1 MEEKPVETKPVETK
15 PKNRRMLYAIVAVIV
30 VAIVVVSGVAVYF
43 LTLPHKYSVQLWYNN
58 DGHYGDTEANLAT
71 VLKNSIESCGKV
83 TVVLNSDPWAVYG
96 PKRRNGDLSI
106 MLMGWYPDYFD
117 TDDYISPFLVT
128 GNNRWAGS
136 FYGNATVDK
145 WIADEQTTVNSAIR
159 LDRFTKIQDK
169 LAADVPYIPLF
180 TGFSEAAYVNTLKN
194 VSLHPISFKWFIIG
208 KPGSTT
214 LTASTSDHIEKS
226 LDPAQA
232 YDYFAIELVNNIFD
246 TLLVYEPDRAV
257 PMPGLAQQVPTI
269 ANGLVSPDG
278 KNYTY
283 NLKSGLVFSDN
294 TALNASVVKR
304 SIDRTI
310 RIDDP
315 DGPAFLLY
323 DTGKLGRSAANGN
336 NTAPGVITVAANN
349 SALTF
354 HLSAPVPFFN
364 DLMAFSVSA
373 PVPWKYKQ
381 DGLQPS
387 TPGSVIGSG
396 PYNLTGHTP
405 NQQFIL
411 SRNTRYH
418 SPGLYA
424 SFGIPTI
431 PVEDTVTINVRSS
444 STILKNDLTVN
455 PKLAD
460 VVYRTLN
467 VDDTKSLQGQTT
479 ALGIKVD
486 IAKSPFIRYMVI
498 NVGDKPAA
506 ITDVRVRQAIAYS
519 VDRQAI
525 ARDVFGGNVQPL
537 YSLVPSGFP
546 FSVVYAKP
554 TFQTAYGDNNC
565 AAANA
570 LWSKLGYGLGF
581 AEVELIAKDT

>member
-1 MEEKPVETKPVETK
+1 MEEKPVETK
-15 PKNRRMLYAIVAVIV
+15 PKNRRMLYSLIAVIIVAVV
-30 VAIVVVSGVAVYF
+30 VISGVAVYL
-43 LTLPHKYSVQLWYNN
+43 LTLPHKYTVQLWYNN
-58 DGHYGDTEANLAT
+58 DGHYGDTENSLAT
-71 VLKNSIESCGKV
+71 VIKNSIESCGKV
-83 TVVLNSDPWAVYG
+83 SVTLNSDPWSVYG

-136 FYGNATVDK
+136 FYGNSTVDQ
-145 WIADEQTTVNSAIR
+145 WIADEQTTINVGTRA
-159 LDRFTKIQDK
+159 DRFTKIQDR
-169 LAADVPYIPLF
+169 LATDVPYIPLF
-180 TGFSEAAYVNTLKN
+180 SGFSEAAYVNNLKN
-194 VSLHPISFKWFIIG
+194 VSLHPISFKWFIINN
-208 KPGSTT
+208 PSATSI
-214 LTASTSDHIEKS
+214 TASTSDHIEKS

-246 TLLVYEPDRAV
+246 TLLVYQPDKAV
-257 PMPGLAQQVPTI
+257 AMPGLANQVPTI
-269 ANGLVSPDG
+269 ANGLVSADG

-283 NLKSGLVFSDN
+283 NLRPGIVFSDG
-294 TALNASVVKR
+294 TALNATVVKR

-323 DTGKLGRSAANGN
+323 DTGKLGRNKTNGN

-354 HLSAPVPFFN
+354 HLAAPVPFFN

-373 PVPWKYKQ
+373 PVPWNFKQ
-381 DGLQPS
+381 DGLQPT
-387 TPGSVIGSG
+387 TPTDLIGSG
-396 PYNLTGHTP
+396 PYKLTGHTP
-405 NQQFIL
+405 NSQYIL
-411 SRNTRYH
+411 SRNTLYH
-418 SPGLYA
+418 TPGLYQA
-424 SFGIPTI
+424 FGIPTI
-431 PVEDTVTINVRSS
+431 PVEDTVTINIRAS
-444 STILKNDLTVN
+444 STILKNDLTVT

-460 VVYRTLN
+460 IVYRTLN
-467 VDDTKSLQGQTT
+467 VEDTKDLQTRATSLG
-479 ALGIKVD
+479 LKVD
-486 IAKSPFIRYMVI
+486 IASSPFIRYMVF
-498 NVGDKPAA
+498 NVGTKPAA

-519 VDRQAI
+519 IDRQAI

-546 FSVVYAKP
+546 FSASYAKP
-554 TFQTAYGDNNC
+554 VFQTAYGDNNC

-570 LWSKLGYGLGF
+570 LWTKLGYSLGF
-581 AEVELIAKDT
+581 AEVELIAKDA

>member
-1 MEEKPVETKPVETK
+1 MEEKPVETKPR
-15 PKNRRMLYAIVAVIV
+15 NRKMLYAVVAVIV
-30 VAIVVVSGVAVYF
+30 VAIVVISGVAVYF
-43 LTLPHKYSVQLWYNN
+43 LTLPHKYTVQLSFNN
-58 DGHYGDTEANLAT
+58 DGHYGDTENNLAT
-71 VLKNSIESCGKV
+71 VIKNSIESCGKV
-83 TVVLNSDPWAVYG
+83 SVTLNSDPWAVYG

-117 TDDYISPFLVT
+117 TDDYLSPFLVT

-136 FYGNATVDK
+136 FYGNSTVDK
-145 WIADEQTTVNSAIR
+145 WIADEQTIINVATRS
-159 LDRFTKIQDK
+159 DRFTKIQDK

-180 TGFSEAAYVNTLKN
+180 TGYLEAAYLNNLKN
-194 VSLHPISFKWFIIG
+194 VSLHPINFKWFIVNNTASNTI
-208 KPGSTT
+208 
-214 LTASTSDHIEKS
+214 TASTSDHIEKS

-232 YDYFAIELVNNIFD
+232 YDYFATELVWNIFD
-246 TLLVYEPDRAV
+246 NLLVYQPDKAV
-257 PMPGLAQQVPTI
+257 LMPGLAQQVPTI
-269 ANGLVSPDG
+269 ANGLVSADG

-283 NLKSGLVFSDN
+283 NLKPGILFSDG

-304 SIDRTI
+304 SIDRAI

-323 DTGKLGRSAANGN
+323 DVGKLGRNATNGN
-336 NTAPGVITVAANN
+336 NTAPGVITVTPNDL
-349 SALTF
+349 SITF

-364 DLMAFSVSA
+364 DILAFTVAA
-373 PVPWKYKQ
+373 PVPWNYKQ

-396 PYNLTGHTP
+396 PYKLTGHTP

-411 SRNTRYH
+411 SRNALYYNPT
-418 SPGLYA
+418 LYA
-424 SFGIPTI
+424 QFGIPTI
-431 PVEDTVTINVRSS
+431 PVEDTVTINVRTS
-444 STILKNDLTVN
+444 STILKNDLTVT

-467 VDDTKSLQGQTT
+467 VEDTKDLQTRAS

-486 IAKSPFIRYMVI
+486 IATSPFIRYMVF
-498 NVGDKPAA
+498 NVGTKPAA

-519 VDRQAI
+519 IDRQAI

-546 FSVVYAKP
+546 FSVGYAKP
-554 TFQTAYGDNNC
+554 VFQTAYGDNNC

-570 LWSKLGYGLGF
+570 LWSKVGASLGF
-581 AEVELIAKDT
+581 AEVELIAKDA

>member
-1 MEEKPVETKPVETK
+1 
-15 PKNRRMLYAIVAVIV
+15 MLYAVVAVIV
-30 VAIVVVSGVAVYF
+30 VAVVVISGAAVYF
-43 LTLPHKYSVQLWYNN
+43 LTLPRKYTVQIAYNN
-58 DGHYGDTEANLAT
+58 DGHYGDTEDQLAT

-83 TVVLNSDPWAVYG
+83 SVTLSSDPWAVFG

-136 FYGNATVDK
+136 FYGNATVDQ
-145 WIADEQTTVNSAIR
+145 WIADEQTTLNIATR
-159 LDRFTKIQDK
+159 TDRFTKIQDR
-169 LAADVPYIPLF
+169 LAAEVPYIPLF
-180 TGFSEAAYVNTLKN
+180 SGFSEAAYVSSLKN
-194 VSLHPISFKWFIIG
+194 VSLHPISFKWFIID
-208 KPGSTT
+208 KPGATSI
-214 LTASTSDHIEKS
+214 TASTIDRIEKS

-232 YDYFAIELVNNIFD
+232 YDYFAIEMVNQIFD
-246 TLLVYEPDRAV
+246 TLLVYEPDKV
-257 PMPGLAQQVPTI
+257 TLMPGLAQQVPTL
-269 ANGLVSPDG
+269 ANGLISPDG

-283 NLKSGLVFSDN
+283 NLKPGLVFSDG

-323 DTGKLGRSAANGN
+323 DTGKLGRNKTNGN
-336 NTAPGVITVAANN
+336 NTAPGVITVTP
-349 SALTF
+349 SDLSITF

-364 DLMAFSVSA
+364 DLMAFSISA
-373 PVPWKYKQ
+373 PVPWNYKQ

-387 TPGSVIGSG
+387 TPGSVVGSG
-396 PYNLTGHTP
+396 PYTLAQHVP
-405 NQQFIL
+405 NQQFVL
-411 SRNTRYH
+411 QRNALYH
-418 SPGLYA
+418 SPTLYA

-431 PVEDTVTINVRSS
+431 PVEDTVTINIRTT
-444 STILKNDLTVN
+444 STILKNDLTVT

-467 VDDTKSLQGQTT
+467 VDDTKDLQSRAT

-486 IAKSPFIRYMVI
+486 ISKSPFIRYMVF
-498 NVGDKPAA
+498 NVGTTPAA

-525 ARDVFGGNVQPL
+525 DRDVFAGNVEPL

-546 FSVVYAKP
+546 FSAAYAKP
-554 TFQTAYGDNNC
+554 VFQTAYGDHNC

-570 LWSKLGYGLGF
+570 LWSQLGYSLGF
-581 AEVELIAKDT
+581 AQVELIAKDS